1 MAPQGADESVV
12 DRVAPREGL
21 RPESV
26 DVLGHVV
33 EVDTVAAS
41 TRPPRAFAAAATA
54 AEELENARGLARL
67 KPPEDGDV
75 IVVPAHPLLGES
87 SLSRKLLVRGKVAP
101 SPTRRRTLTAQP
113 MKREED
119 SSHAAAPPSAEADGR
134 THDVLQE
141 AHVRLESAERVGSP
155 SIPAYLDAREAA
167 SPPSTLGSD
176 DEASHPCR

>member
-1 MAPQGADESVV
+1 MPQEADESVV

-41 TRPPRAFAAAATA
+41 TRPPRAFAAAAAA

-75 IVVPAHPLLGES
+75 VVVPAHPLFGEGT
-87 SLSRKLLVRGKVAP
+87 LSRKILVRGKVAP
-101 SPTRRRTLTAQP
+101 STTRRRTFTAQP
-113 MKREED
+113 TKREGD
-119 SSHAAAPPSAEADGR
+119 SSHAAAPPSAEADGGAY
-134 THDVLQE
+134 DVLHE
-141 AHVRLESAERVGSP
+141 AHMRLESAERVGSP
-155 SIPAYLDAREAA
+155 SIPADLDAREAA
-167 SPPSTLGSD
+167 SPPSTLGGD
-176 DEASHPCR
+176 DEASQPCR